1 MPPIRCLRR
10 LVAGVVAAALAAVA
24 ACTHETT
31 APVSSGS
38 TNPALSLPEANMMG
52 EAVAA
57 DAQSELDGATL
68 SSGMFLPGLGA
79 PITPFGAGDGFC
91 MPTRSPASPANADG
105 DRVPDSVRIAFTDC
119 GFAMGS
125 EADTV
130 RGTIDIVDPTPAVA
144 DRSVKTVFTDLT
156 WVHVRDG
163 KVRSLVVNGTRETDR
178 DASVISQIEKD
189 FNSTYTFPDGSTASH
204 DRTWNSTFTADVA
217 GSIQPDMRLPSG
229 TLSIDGTSTWTHGTN
244 SYSLTVSTDPLLY
257 YNASCTVRPKFDAGT
272 IKTTVTRNGTTSNVT
287 IAFTACGQYTVTR
300 S

>member
-1 MPPIRCLRR
+1 MPPIRSRRR
-10 LVAGVVAAALAAVA
+10 LLAGVAATALAAVA
-24 ACTHETT
+24 ACTHEPT
-31 APVSSGS
+31 APVSAGS

-68 SSGMFLPGLGA
+68 SSGTFLPGLGA
-79 PITPFGAGDGFC
+79 PITPFGAGDAFC
-91 MPTRSPASPANADG
+91 MPTRTPASPADADG
-105 DRVPDSVRIAFTDC
+105 DRVPDAVRIAFTGC

-130 RGTIDIVDPTPAVA
+130 RGTIDIVDPTPTVA

-178 DASVISQIEKD
+178 DASVIAQIEKD
-189 FNSTYTFPDGSTASH
+189 FKSTYTFPDGSTASH
-204 DRTWNSTFTADVA
+204 DRTWNSTFTADAA
-217 GSIQPDMRLPSG
+217 GSIQPDARLPSG

-244 SYSLTVSTDPLLY
+244 SYALTVSTNPVLH
-257 YNASCTVRPKFDAGT
+257 YNASCTARPKFDAGT
-272 IKTTVTRNGTTSNVT
+272 LKTTVTRNSTTSTVT

>member
-1 MPPIRCLRR
+1 MPPTRHLRR
-10 LVAGVVAAALAAVA
+10 LAAGVAAAALAAVA
-24 ACTHETT
+24 ACTHEST
-31 APVSSGS
+31 APVSPGS
-38 TNPALSLPEANMMG
+38 TNPALSVPEANLLG

-79 PITPFGAGDGFC
+79 PITPFGSGDGFC

-119 GFAMGS
+119 GFSMGT

-178 DASVISQIEKD
+178 DASVISQTEKD
-189 FNSTYTFPDGSTASH
+189 FKSTYTFPDGSTASH
-204 DRTWNSTFTADVA
+204 DRSWNSTFTADVP
-217 GSIQPDMRLPSG
+217 GSIQPDARLPSG
-229 TLSIDGTSTWTHGTN
+229 TLSIDGTSTWTRGTN
-244 SYSLTVSTDPLLY
+244 TYSLVVSTDPVLH
-257 YNASCTVRPKFDAGT
+257 YNASCTVGPKFDAGT
-272 IKTTVTRNGTTSNVT
+272 LHVTVTRNGTASNVT
-287 IAFTACGQYTVTR
+287 VAFTACGQYTVTR

>member
-1 MPPIRCLRR
+1 MPPFRCPRR
-10 LVAGVVAAALAAVA
+10 LIAGVAVAALAAVA
-24 ACTHETT
+24 ACTHEST
-31 APVSSGS
+31 APLSTGS
-38 TNPALSLPEANMMG
+38 TNPAVSLPEANMMG

-57 DAQSELDGATL
+57 DAQNELDGATL

-79 PITPFGAGDGFC
+79 PITPFGSGDFC

-105 DRVPDSVRIAFTDC
+105 DRVPDSVRIAFTGC
-119 GFAMGS
+119 GFAAGT

-189 FNSTYTFPDGSTASH
+189 FKSTYTFPDGSTASH
-204 DRTWNSTFTADVA
+204 DRTWNSTFTAA
-217 GSIQPDMRLPSG
+217 TPGSIQPDAPLPSG
-229 TLSIDGTSTWTHGTN
+229 TLSIDGTSTWTRGTN
-244 SYSLTVSTDPLLY
+244 TYSLAVSTDPVLHF
-257 YNASCTVRPKFDAGT
+257 NAACTVRPKFDAGT
-272 IKTTVTRNGTTSNVT
+272 LHVTVTRGSTASNVT

>member
-1 MPPIRCLRR
+1 A
-10 LVAGVVAAALAAVA
+10 VAALAAVA

-79 PITPFGAGDGFC
+79 PITPFGPGDGFC
-91 MPTRSPASPANADG
+91 MASRSPA
-105 DRVPDSVRIAFTDC
+105 
-119 GFAMGS
+119 
-125 EADTV
+125 
-130 RGTIDIVDPTPAVA
+130 
-144 DRSVKTVFTDLT
+144 
-156 WVHVRDG
+156 W
-163 KVRSLVVNGTRETDR
+163 
-178 DASVISQIEKD
+178 
-189 FNSTYTFPDGSTASH
+189 PDGCTARH
-204 DRTWNSTFTADVA
+204 DRTWNSTFTAAAA

-229 TLSIDGTSTWTHGTN
+229 TLSIDGTSTSTHGTN
-244 SYSLTVSTDPLLY
+244 SYSRTVSTDPLLH

-287 IAFTACGQYTVTR
+287 IAFTACGQYTV
-300 S
+300 

>member
-10 LVAGVVAAALAAVA
+10 LVAGVAGAALVAVA
-24 ACTHETT
+24 ACSHEPT

-68 SSGMFLPGLGA
+68 SSGTFLPGLGA
-79 PITPFGAGDGFC
+79 PITPFGAGDAFC
-91 MPTRSPASPANADG
+91 MPTRTPASPAGAG
-105 DRVPDSVRIAFTDC
+105 GGRVPGAVRIAFTGC

-130 RGTIDIVDPTPAVA
+130 RGTIDIVDPTPTVA

-178 DASVISQIEKD
+178 DASVIAQIEKD
-189 FNSTYTFPDGSTASH
+189 FKSTYTFPDGSTASH
-204 DRTWNSTFTADVA
+204 DRTWNSTFTADAA
-217 GSIQPDMRLPSG
+217 GASPPRARVPRG
-229 TLSIDGTSTWTHGTN
+229 TLRRDSTTAWT
-244 SYSLTVSTDPLLY
+244 
-257 YNASCTVRPKFDAGT
+257 AGT
-272 IKTTVTRNGTTSNVT
+272 DS
-287 IAFTACGQYTVTR
+287 
-300 S
+300 

>member
-1 MPPIRCLRR
+1 MPPTRHLRR
-10 LVAGVVAAALAAVA
+10 LAAGVAAVALAVVA
-24 ACTHETT
+24 ACTNETT
-31 APVSSGS
+31 SPASSNS
-38 TNPALSLPEANMMG
+38 NNPALSVPEASLLG

-79 PITPFGAGDGFC
+79 PITPFGSGDGFC

-119 GFAMGS
+119 GFSMGTD
-125 EADTV
+125 ADTV
-130 RGTIDIVDPTPAVA
+130 RGTIDVVDPTPTVA

-178 DASVISQIEKD
+178 DASVISQTEKD
-189 FNSTYTFPDGSTASH
+189 FKSTYTFPDGSTASH
-204 DRTWNSTFTADVA
+204 DRSWNSTFTADVP
-217 GSIQPDMRLPSG
+217 GSIQPDARLPSG
-229 TLSIDGTSTWTHGTN
+229 TLSIDGTSTWTRGTN
-244 SYSLTVSTDPLLY
+244 TYSLVVSTDPVLH

-272 IKTTVTRNGTTSNVT
+272 LHVTVTRNGTASNVT
-287 IAFTACGQYTVTR
+287 VAFTACGQYTVTR